1 MWLLC
6 YSTQYNTY
14 YYYNTNSKKSYWA
27 CSNNVAYTYKNGT
40 KKKFPIRI

>member
-6 YSTQYNTY
+6 YSSQYRSHF
-14 YYYNTNSKKSYWA
+14 YYNTNSKKSYWA
-27 CSNNVAYTYKNGT
+27 CGRNVAYTYKKGK

>member
-6 YSTQYNTY
+6 YSTQYGSHF
-14 YYYNTNSKKSYWA
+14 YYNTNSKKSYWA
-27 CSNNVAYTYKNGT
+27 CGKNVAFTYKKGK